1 MKHLLQ
7 KEYLF
12 DPFFSFLNIF
22 AYMKM
27 SQIYKF
33 LGFSEKQITDEMQ
46 NQNMVPDFSVT

>member
-12 DPFFSFLNIF
+12 DPFFSCP
-22 AYMKM
+22 YMKM
-27 SQIYKF
+27 SQICKF
-33 LGFSEKQITDEMQ
+33 LGFSKKQITDEMQ

>member
-7 KEYLF
+7 EEYLF
-12 DPFFSFLNIF
+12 DPFFSCPNIF